1 MLFTTQSVASS
12 FIGRSS
18 GVKNLRPVKALLF
31 PLAAFLAVAGCASY
45 PNGPIVEGGP
55 VRSDGLAAI
64 GQPTRVGA
72 VVVTPKNVVE
82 DSRCPMNARC
92 VWAGQVIITA
102 RIDGAGWRET
112 TSLKL
117 GESFQTR
124 AGAIALTSVRP
135 EKMAGARTSP
145 TAYLFGFEQR

>member
-1 MLFTTQSVASS
+1 M
-12 FIGRSS
+12 
-18 GVKNLRPVKALLF
+18 KAYILPIAVLL
-31 PLAAFLAVAGCASY
+31 ATAGCVAY
-45 PNGPIVEGGP
+45 ANGPIVDGGP

-64 GQPTRVGA
+64 NQPTRVGT
-72 VVVTPKNVVE
+72 VVVTPKALIE

-117 GESFQTR
+117 GEPYQTH
-124 AGAIALTSVRP
+124 GVNVVLTSARP
-135 EKMAGARTSP
+135 EKMAGTQVPP
-145 TAYLFGFEQR
+145 TDYIFGFGP